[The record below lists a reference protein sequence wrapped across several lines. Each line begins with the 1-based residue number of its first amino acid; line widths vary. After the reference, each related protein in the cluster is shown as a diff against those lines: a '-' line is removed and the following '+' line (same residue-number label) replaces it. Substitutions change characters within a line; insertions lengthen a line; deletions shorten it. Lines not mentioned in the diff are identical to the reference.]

1 MNKQVLN
8 IAKLTL
14 IGAIS
19 ILTACSSGTESVQAS
34 DSSDLSALSNYE
46 KFVGGPQI
54 KFSAEEHN
62 FGTVKKGKKLKHS
75 FYFVNSGDAP
85 LVISNS
91 KGSCGCT
98 IPFFP
103 KDPIQPGEK
112 GQIDVEIDA
121 NNKESDKV
129 FEVSVKVESN
139 AENNLVKLKL
149 SGIPQE

>member
-1 MNKQVLN
+1 MNT
-8 IAKLTL
+8 ISKL
-14 IGAIS
+14 
-19 ILTACSSGTESVQAS
+19 ILTGVIGLFTACNEAPEVTTATADPGVA
-34 DSSDLSALSNYE
+34 ALDHFEKYTGGAQLTFNKYE
-46 KFVGGPQI
+46 
-54 KFSAEEHN
+54 HD
-62 FGTVKKGKKLKHS
+62 FGTVKKGHKLKQS

-85 LVISNS
+85 LVISNA

-149 SGIPQE
+149 KGIPQE

>member
-1 MNKQVLN
+1 MKT
-8 IAKLTL
+8 ISTL
-14 IGAIS
+14 ILTGVIG
-19 ILTACSSGTESVQAS
+19 ILTACNSAPETVTTTDGKE
-34 DSSDLSALSNYE
+34 DLTALTNFE
-46 KFVGGPQI
+46 KFTGGSQI
-54 KFSAEEHN
+54 TFSKYEHD
-62 FGTVKKGKKLKHS
+62 FGTVKKGKKLKQS

-85 LVISNS
+85 LVISIA

-112 GQIDVEIDA
+112 GQIDIEIDA

-149 SGIPQE
+149 KGIPQE